1 MRAVP
6 PRRLLA
12 ESDVH
17 RTEDVAKGT
26 AAAVAYLA
34 EATGRP
40 LDDAAHLAAR
50 NGLEFLRV
58 VMEKAGGMEVLG
70 LGDREDVWAAGGRM
84 GQP

>member
-40 LDDAAHLAAR
+40 LDDAAHVAAR

-58 VMEKAGGMEVLG
+58 VMEKA
-70 LGDREDVWAAGGRM
+70 
-84 GQP
+84 